1 MRNPETSILIPEVG
15 ANSQALVS
23 QKLHQSNTLHWNILD
38 WNGYVLSD
46 SSRCFYINA
55 GTILLL

>member
-1 MRNPETSILIPEVG
+1 MHNLKTSTLIPEVQ

-38 WNGYVLSD
+38 WDGYVLFD
-46 SSRCFYINA
+46 SSLCFYINA